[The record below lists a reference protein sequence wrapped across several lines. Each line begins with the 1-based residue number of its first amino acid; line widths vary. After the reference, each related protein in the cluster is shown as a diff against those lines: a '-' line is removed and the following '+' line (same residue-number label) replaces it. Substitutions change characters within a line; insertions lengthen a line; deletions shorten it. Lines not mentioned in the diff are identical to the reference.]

1 MISVCVF
8 LASSQGHDPRYA
20 EVARATGAAIAAR
33 GWRLV
38 YGGAHRGLMG
48 VLADACLAAGG
59 QVIGV
64 LPRDLEA
71 KEIAHRGLTALELV
85 DSMAARK
92 ERMMALADAFLTLPG
107 GFGTLDELFEAAT
120 LVQTR
125 KVTHF
130 PIVLLGTDY
139 WSGLV
144 DWLRGTVATAGA
156 IAERDLDLF
165 TVTDDPGEAVS
176 IVTGTDR

>member
-1 MISVCVF
+1 
-8 LASSQGHDPRYA
+8 
-20 EVARATGAAIAAR
+20 
-33 GWRLV
+33 
-38 YGGAHRGLMG
+38 
-48 VLADACLAAGG
+48 
-59 QVIGV
+59 
-64 LPRDLEA
+64 
-71 KEIAHRGLTALELV
+71 
-85 DSMAARK
+85 
-92 ERMMALADAFLTLPG
+92 
-107 GFGTLDELFEAAT
+107 
-120 LVQTR
+120 
-125 KVTHF
+125 VTHF